1 MEQKMKTLIF
11 NGSPRP
17 HGDTAYLV
25 SRLRQTLPGEV
36 KEIRAYAAK
45 VKPCVDCRYC
55 WSHSGCCIPDEMQQ
69 IYDDIREADLIV
81 IASPVYFSGLT
92 GMLMAMMSR
101 LQMFYANRRFQKNE
115 PITKVKQGAILLVG
129 GGEGGPKHAEATARM
144 LLRGMKVKG
153 DIPVVM
159 SLATDSRPA
168 KEDAEA
174 CAAVDALAAS
184 MKKAEDAKSSS
195 IFD

>member
-1 MEQKMKTLIF
+1 MKTLIF

-17 HGDTAYLV
+17 RGDTAYLV
-25 SRLRQTLPGEV
+25 ERLRQGLPGEV

-55 WSHSGCCIPDEMQQ
+55 WTHTGCCISDEMQS
-69 IYDDIREADLIV
+69 IYDDIREADCIV

-92 GMLMAMMSR
+92 GVLMAMMSR
-101 LQMFYANRRFQKNE
+101 LQMFYTARRFQHSE
-115 PITKVKQGAILLVG
+115 PVPKIKQGAILLTG
-129 GGEGGPKHAEATARM
+129 GGEGGPKYAEATARM
-144 LLRGMKVKG
+144 LLRGMRVKG

-168 KEDAEA
+168 REDAA
-174 CAAVDALAAS
+174 ASAAVDALAAHI
-184 MKKAEDAKSSS
+184 KKAEDAKTSS
-195 IFD
+195 FF

>member
-1 MEQKMKTLIF
+1 MKTLIF

-17 HGDTAYLV
+17 RGDTAYLV
-25 SRLRQTLPGEV
+25 ERLRQALPGEV
-36 KEIRAYAAK
+36 KEIRAYSAK
-45 VKPCVDCRYC
+45 VRPCVDCRYC
-55 WSHSGCCIPDEMQQ
+55 WTHTGCCIPDEMQQ
-69 IYDDIREADLIV
+69 IYDDIREADCIV

-92 GMLMAMMSR
+92 GVLMAMMSR
-101 LQMFYANRRFQKNE
+101 LQMFYTARRFQKIE
-115 PITKVKQGAILLVG
+115 PITKIKQGAILLVG
-129 GGEGGPKHAEATARM
+129 GGEGSPKHAESTARM

-168 KEDAEA
+168 REDADA
-174 CAAVDALAAS
+174 CAAVDALAAA

-195 IFD
+195 FVN